1 MRLSVSS
8 GALILAILTAGP
20 NLASQ
25 SRPAGRLTTPSQDAA
40 HARTGFWRPSSFD
53 RPYDPHS
60 ELSRAEFKV
69 VNERLRAITEVL
81 RESAALKSPVG
92 FEVAVYRAV
101 GISTETLDAS
111 SRRLPGSSLRVQL
124 FRYIQTCES
133 CPIEAQ
139 AESSSHIDIRFNN
152 IYPVFP
158 LWQKPY
164 ESDAEGPIYVGPFP
178 KGDLAGFTIYQAPG
192 RGPKLLLTNRV
203 KRPVLVPVSQERYL
217 RARIGRAQKGLD
229 GYRSRGQTNDYLIR
243 DIAALESELAGL
255 SADERAA
262 PAHVGGATSRPS
274 GLSPAF
280 DRKSQALLAP
290 NPEFYDRTLPR
301 TSLQVA
307 VVETYPAEL
316 TSASFSVQKVQEL
329 LDTVD
334 WKRIAGLLD

>member
-1 MRLSVSS
+1 MKLSVFA
-8 GALILAILTAGP
+8 GALLVTMLTAGG
-20 NLASQ
+20 NSLGQ
-25 SRPAGRLTTPSQDAA
+25 SGQPGRPMAPAQDKA
-40 HARTGFWRPSSFD
+40 HAKPGFWRPTSFD

-69 VNERLRAITEVL
+69 VNEKLRAVTEVL

-92 FEVAVYRAV
+92 FEVAVYQAV
-101 GISTETLDAS
+101 GISTESLDAS
-111 SRRLPGSSLRVQL
+111 SKLLPGSSLRIQL
-124 FRYIQTCES
+124 FRYIQTCET
-133 CPIEAQ
+133 CPIEPQ
-139 AESSSHIDIRFNN
+139 AESSSHIVIRFNN
-152 IYPVFP
+152 IYPLFP

-164 ESDAEGPIYVGPFP
+164 ESDAEGPIYVGPFA

-192 RGPKLLLTNRV
+192 RGPKFVLTNRV
-203 KRPVLVPVSQERYL
+203 TKPVLVPVSEERYL

-243 DIAALESELAGL
+243 DIAALENELAGL
-255 SADERAA
+255 SAAERAA
-262 PAHVGGATSRPS
+262 PAQVAGATSRPS

-290 NPEFYDRTLPR
+290 NPDFYDRTLPR
-301 TSLQVA
+301 TSLQIA

-316 TSASFSVQKVQEL
+316 TFASFSVEKIQEL

-334 WKRIAGLLD
+334 WKRIASLLD